1 MLNEGSSNA
10 AGAGTGTRPGNFQ
23 DEFIAQI
30 REMAKEGV
38 YRVTHPQYGT
48 TRVVNHESKI
58 WFPLPDLGA
67 MLELKNPSS
76 SLEHL
81 YKNYQEFGRPIDGL
95 DSLLPISDAL
105 GRLQNTRI
113 IKENVGYDLIMQ
125 SRKKIGIGIRC
136 WLSEDVV
143 PAIRKHGL
151 YAPED
156 LAKEF
161 LRNPDALLI
170 SLQALQDA
178 REKNAELEK
187 KLEDAAPK
195 VEFVEKCLKS
205 EDTINVREF
214 AKLMSDDQFLI
225 GQNKLFKVL
234 RGMNCVEKDSTV
246 PTQYAM
252 NNGWLVRDQE
262 YYETMN
268 GDIKLSRATKI
279 TPKGQVY
286 LMHKLMNEPKYRKF
300 RRQNAP
306 R

>member
-1 MLNEGSSNA
+1 MLNEGSSSA
-10 AGAGTGTRPGNFQ
+10 AGAGTGTRPGNFH
-23 DEFIAQI
+23 DEFISQI
-30 REMAKEGV
+30 REMSEEGV
-38 YRVTHPQYGT
+38 YKFSHPRYGDLRVANLEQL
-48 TRVVNHESKI
+48 I
-58 WFPLPDLGA
+58 WFSLNDLGD
-67 MLELKNPSS
+67 MLGLVKPTTSLKHLLETYKEINKLPEVVQ
-76 SLEHL
+76 SLYPL
-81 YKNYQEFGRPIDGL
+81 KDCRGV
-95 DSLLPISDAL
+95 
-105 GRLQNTRI
+105 TR
-113 IKENVGYDLIMQ
+113 ESVMVTEDVGYDLIIQ
-125 SRKKIGIGIRC
+125 SRKKIGIEIRH
-136 WLSEDVV
+136 WLSHEVV

-187 KLEDAAPK
+187 ELEAAAPK

-205 EDTINVREF
+205 EDTIKVREF

-300 RRQNAP
+300 RRQNAT